1 MVLTIEQYKH
11 LQDIRPFLAALAI
24 GLGTLA
30 LISREH
36 MLLIAILLSL
46 SVLMMQYA
54 ARRRSNIMSSKA
66 MTSEEDSK

>member
-1 MVLTIEQYKH
+1 

-54 ARRRSNIMSSKA
+54 ARSRSNGASSKSI
-66 MTSEEDSK
+66 TSEEHSK

>member
-1 MVLTIEQYKH
+1 
-11 LQDIRPFLAALAI
+11 LAALAI

-54 ARRRSNIMSSKA
+54 ARRRSNVISSKA
-66 MTSEEDSK
+66 MSAEAVSSNKESSEGMTSEEDSK